1 MAIFCVASSAIVFAI
16 SNSKIGADVN
26 TVSTGSSSSSTSTT
40 ASKIDGSQ
48 DVARVKPNYIVV
60 SDGTRANLI
69 MVDVTNTEITNFTY
83 FSTSQSGV
91 ATPIRNYGIEKSYDD
106 AKCGGIRRTDGYCYI
121 FVYNNL
127 WDRPAVLAPV
137 SPSWIFL
144 KEIMSRTT
152 GTSDTTGIGI
162 IQDAMTSFAG
172 EALRV
177 WNGVDMSQI
186 REGSGQIIIR
196 SSDLINKIGAEKL
209 SSSDPYVTVSSND
222 KNNNSGKTVTV
233 KLDGAYPLATK
244 NSLWLASVDTVLG
257 SVIDVWQ
264 AKPFKVGLEDKRT
277 ALMNHRSAYNN
288 YADVA
293 TSESNAS
300 GNVLKVEGPGQI
312 ITDADGNAT
321 TPANFKMTI
330 DAAKFLKPASGYK
343 TQIYVKPSSKNGAD
357 VFTYLHSSD
366 PEYSF
371 SWSDILSSPYATS
384 LDGSGN
390 PVAYNNAELGANG
403 DMSYDKK
410 FPQKYTMTIITYMK
424 DDAGKEIKKE
434 TISTNFDTVNNS
446 FFGQTPQTDDAN
458 VPGGGT
464 ISISVDRS
472 AFSSVTQGPVNYTV
486 KLHDANADKVMRK
499 IVVWVCSGTAS
510 AVVEGDSETCV
521 GGGQEQVKA
530 AFILEGITGSG
541 QKFSYD
547 SGGNTTLQGTWDISG
562 TSPGTYSVMAK
573 AHSAASGGYVTGS
586 KVAVTVSI
594 TNSAISEN
602 TPDEQYA
609 NILDFGGPAS
619 GKAKGSTLRTV
630 TDVANRVVNILLS
643 IIGAFSVIAIIVG
656 GIFYISSGGDPA
668 KAEKGKKTVIYA
680 VYGIVIATLGFFIMY
695 IVKDLINQ
703 ILK

>member
-1 MAIFCVASSAIVFAI
+1 MASSAIVFAI
-16 SNSKIGADVN
+16 SNNRIGADVN
-26 TVSTGSSSSSTSTT
+26 SSSTGSSSSSTGATV
-40 ASKIDGSQ
+40 SKIDGSQ

-60 SDGTRANLI
+60 SNGSQANLVMAEVTNAEITDFSYFVTARDGT
-69 MVDVTNTEITNFTY
+69 VT
-83 FSTSQSGV
+83 SV
-91 ATPIRNYGIEKSYDD
+91 KNYGIEKSDD
-106 AKCGGIRRTDGYCYI
+106 ETKCGGIKRSGESCYI
-121 FVYNNL
+121 LLYNNV
-127 WDRPAVLAPV
+127 WDHPAVLAPV

-144 KEIMSRTT
+144 KEIMSRAS
-152 GTSDTTGIGI
+152 GASDTTGIGI
-162 IQDAMTSFAG
+162 IQDAMTSYAG
-172 EALRV
+172 EALRI

-186 REGSGQIIIR
+186 REGLGQIVIR

-209 SSSDPYVTVSSND
+209 SSSDPYVTVNSDD
-222 KNNNSGKTVTV
+222 KNNNGGKTLTV
-233 KLDGAYPLATK
+233 KLDSAYPLATK

-264 AKPFKVGLEDKRT
+264 AKPFNVGLEDKRT
-277 ALMNHRSAYNN
+277 ALMNHRSAYIS
-288 YADVA
+288 YADVT

-300 GNVLKVEGPGQI
+300 GSVLKVEGPGQI
-312 ITDADGNAT
+312 ITDANGNAT

-330 DAAKFLKPASGYK
+330 DAANFPKPASGYK
-343 TQIYVKPSSKNGAD
+343 TQIYVKPSSKNSAD

-384 LDGSGN
+384 IDGSGN

-410 FPQKYTMTIITYMK
+410 FPQKYTMTIITYTK

-446 FFGQTPQTDDAN
+446 FFGQTPQTGDAN

-472 AFSSVTQGPVNYTV
+472 TFSSVTQGPVNYSV
-486 KLHDANADKVMRK
+486 KLHDTNADKVMRK

-547 SGGNTTLQGTWDISG
+547 SGGNATLHGTWDISG

-573 AHSAASGGYVTGS
+573 AHNAASGGYVAGS

-602 TPDEQYA
+602 TPDAQYA
-609 NILDFGGPAS
+609 NVLDFGGPAS
-619 GKAKGSTLRTV
+619 GKPKGSTLRTV

-643 IIGAFSVIAIIVG
+643 IIGAFAVIAIIVG